1 MGYFLPL
8 YAKYSGAGRFKE
20 ETVLDKKDLNKY
32 NTTSIGTPSQRSEGE
47 LSQSA
52 GATAKT
58 MGGMVLKA
66 FKTIFWILFITGV
79 LVFLSVASFLLS
91 FRDIEPPDLS
101 AMSLSYSS
109 FVYVDDEQGNAT
121 EYMTIYKDANREWVS
136 LNDIPA
142 YMKTAQVAIE
152 DHRFSEHD
160 GVDWWNTMGAVY
172 KLFTHSGGGGGSTLT
187 QQLIKNITGEKQ
199 VSILR
204 KVREIF
210 TALNMEKK
218 YSKQQIL
225 EAYLNVVNYGGQ
237 NEGVEAAAKAYFG
250 KSIAECSLAQCAV
263 IAGITQ
269 NPSQFNP
276 LIFPDE
282 AKVRGEVVLDRM
294 WKLSD
299 GNEENDELVI
309 SEELEGQLVP
319 ITQEEYNQALAELET
334 MTFGD
339 VKVEE
344 TETVEEQQDLDD
356 WNWYIDT
363 MFEDIARDLQKQYG
377 YSYERAVDMIYNSG
391 LEIHSAMNPKIQT
404 DLENMFINGDCMPA
418 DEDIEA
424 GMFIMDPY
432 TGRVIAV
439 IGSRYERD
447 GVRLW
452 NNATDSKRQPGS
464 SFKPVSVYSLGL
476 ETDTITYG
484 SVLKDQPV
492 PDYYGPG
499 STEEGPSNFSLTYTG
514 YMNVDEA
521 IEISQNAPAAWLAQE
536 LTTEACYQ
544 WLTEKLH
551 FTTLTED
558 DSHSLSAMALGG
570 MSYGVT
576 MREMTAAFCVFANG
590 GYYYKPYTYT
600 YVKDHDGNVIL
611 DNRDNVGEQVMSTEN
626 ATIMNKLLHRPVEG
640 YNGTAAN
647 IMYDIGVDMYAK
659 TGTTNDTKDLTF
671 VGGTPF
677 CVAGI
682 WNGYPSPSELS
693 DPDTAKVT
701 WKAVIQY
708 LNNNYD
714 WSDKN
719 WVLSENVGQRL
730 FCRSSGKLAG
740 ANCYDT
746 AYGWYDGNNLPGTCN
761 GGSDHIAGPAV
772 LPSVSPSAS
781 DAPTVSPPPSEGPT
795 LSPGPSE
802 EPSSGVSSE
811 DPTSSGSESSGSESS
826 SSGSESSSSEITPA
840 PSEDPTPEPPPEPS
854 ESSSTPETPTPP
866 PGGGGDVTTSG
877 VIG

>member
-1 MGYFLPL
+1 M
-8 YAKYSGAGRFKE
+8 
-20 ETVLDKKDLNKY
+20 LDKKDLNKY
-32 NTTSIGTPSQRSEGE
+32 NTTSIGTPSQRTEGE

-58 MGGMVLKA
+58 VGGMFLKA
-66 FKTIFWILFITGV
+66 VKTIICIMFVTGI
-79 LVFLSVASFLLS
+79 LVFLSVAAFLLS
-91 FRDIEPPDLS
+91 FRDIEPPNLS

-109 FVYVDDEQGNAT
+109 FVYVDDEQGNST

-160 GVDWWNTMGAVY
+160 GVDWWNTLGAVY
-172 KLFTHSGGGGGSTLT
+172 KLFSGTGGGGGSTLT
-187 QQLIKNITGEKQ
+187 QQLIKNITGENQ
-199 VSILR
+199 YSILR

-250 KSIAECSLAQCAV
+250 KSISECSLAECAL

-269 NPSQFNP
+269 NPSQYNP

-282 AKVRGEVVLDRM
+282 AKTRGQIVLDRM
-294 WKLSD
+294 WALSD
-299 GNEENDELVI
+299 GDESNDELVV
-309 SEELEGQLVP
+309 SDELEGQLVP
-319 ITQEEYNQALAELET
+319 ITEEEYNQACAEMET
-334 MTFGD
+334 MTFGN

-344 TETVEEQQDLDD
+344 TESVEDQQDTDD

-363 MFEDIARDLQKQYG
+363 MFEDIVSDLQKQYG
-377 YSYERAVDMIYNSG
+377 YSYDVAVNMIYNSG
-391 LEIHSAMNPKIQT
+391 LEIHSCMNPKIQK
-404 DLENMFINGDCMPA
+404 DLEDMFINGDCMPE
-418 DEDIEA
+418 DKDIEA

-439 IGSRYERD
+439 IGSREERE

-452 NNATDSKRQPGS
+452 NNATDSTRQFGS
-464 SFKPVSVYSLGL
+464 SFKPVSVYSLGI
-476 ETDTITYG
+476 ENGTITYG
-484 SVLKDQPV
+484 SVLKDSPV
-492 PDYYGPG
+492 PNYYGEG
-499 STEEGPSNFSLTYTG
+499 STEEGPSNFSQQYTG

-521 IEISQNAPAAWLAQE
+521 IEVSQNAPAAWLAKE
-536 LTTEACYQ
+536 LTPEACYQ
-544 WLTEKLH
+544 WLTERLH
-551 FTTLTED
+551 FTTLTEG

-576 MREMTAAFCVFANG
+576 VREMTAAFCMFANG
-590 GYYYKPYTYT
+590 GYYYEPYTYS

-647 IMYDIGVDMYAK
+647 IMYDIGIDMFAK
-659 TGTTNDTKDLTF
+659 TGTTNDTRDLTF

-682 WNGYPSPSELS
+682 WNGYETPSELS
-693 DPDTAKVT
+693 NPNTAKIT

-714 WSDKN
+714 WGDKN
-719 WVLSENVGQRL
+719 WVLSDNVTKYT

-740 ANCYDT
+740 PNCYDT
-746 AYGWYDGNNLPGTCN
+746 AVGWYSSTNLPGTCN
-761 GGSDHIAGPAV
+761 GGSDHIAGPAAS
-772 LPSVSPSAS
+772 PSPSPSAS
-781 DAPTVSPPPSEGPT
+781 IAPTVSPNITQEPSV
-795 LSPGPSE
+795 SPGPSD
-802 EPSSGVSSE
+802 EPSEAPATSPDPGVSENPS
-811 DPTSSGSESSGSESS
+811 SESPGGET
-826 SSGSESSSSEITPA
+826 TPT
-840 PSEDPTPEPPPEPS
+840 PTPQEPTPEPPPGPTD
-854 ESSSTPETPTPP
+854 SSSQPETTTPEPVPE
-866 PGGGGDVTTSG
+866 GGGEGGTGTTG
-877 VIG
+877 